1 MYTVSMNLQQYAT
14 TELIS
19 ATEPPA
25 PRAVVWQWQWQV
37 AGGSGRVRKEKKG
50 RKKEK
55 KREKWRLTVG
65 TLGQS

>member
-25 PRAVVWQWQWQV
+25 PRAVVWQWQV

-50 RKKEK
+50 KKKGK

>member
-1 MYTVSMNLQQYAT
+1 MYTVSMNLQQYLGRYAT

-37 AGGSGRVRKEKKG
+37 AVAE
-50 RKKEK
+50 
-55 KREKWRLTVG
+55 
-65 TLGQS
+65 